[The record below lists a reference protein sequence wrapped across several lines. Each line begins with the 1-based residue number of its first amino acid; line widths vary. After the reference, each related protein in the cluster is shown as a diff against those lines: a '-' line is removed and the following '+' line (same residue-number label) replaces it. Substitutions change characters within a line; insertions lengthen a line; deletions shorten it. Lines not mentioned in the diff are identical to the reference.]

1 MMKDK
6 TVVSLT
12 YYTSNLDK
20 LLKGVVST
28 LVKLEEQFYSGLIR
42 ISKDVNE
49 ISSLMITL
57 DELYIDINL
66 DEFEGLL

>member
-1 MMKDK
+1 MKDK
-6 TVVSLT
+6 IVVSLT

>member
-6 TVVSLT
+6 IVVSLT